1 MYRVEVHEIYI
12 YIYIYLL
19 YEARLVYIINTIRFK
34 FILFTS

>member
-1 MYRVEVHEIYI
+1 MYRVEVHEI

-34 FILFTS
+34 FIVFTS